1 MPNLL
6 AVLHSMAKNRPQR
19 TVLVSPSAPA
29 PIRTLK
35 CDISPR
41 SHGNGMTMSR
51 ERTDTP
57 IPTLHLPATPHHEGV
72 LPPAVCAN
80 RNTRMLFCQQSR
92 SVSEIGPFA
101 TVPPKQAAGCKRR
114 YPPIFSL
121 IDASGSLNDR
131 EK

>member
-80 RNTRMLFCQQSR
+80 RNTRMLFASKVVPCPKLARSRRCLQNRQQAVNADIR
-92 SVSEIGPFA
+92 PF
-101 TVPPKQAAGCKRR
+101 
-114 YPPIFSL
+114 FH
-121 IDASGSLNDR
+121 
-131 EK
+131 